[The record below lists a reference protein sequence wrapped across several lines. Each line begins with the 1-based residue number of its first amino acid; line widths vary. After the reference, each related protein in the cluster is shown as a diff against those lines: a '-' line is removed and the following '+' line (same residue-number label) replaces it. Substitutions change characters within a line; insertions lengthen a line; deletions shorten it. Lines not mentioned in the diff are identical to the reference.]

1 MGITT
6 VVRRRL
12 GKYEIPAAELYRS
25 VFIDLDSLATTL
37 LSLSK
42 PKRILEIGC
51 GDGAVAERLV
61 GALPDAEYV
70 GIDVMD
76 NPGRLF
82 RGDRNRAEFRSV
94 YSHDLRAEGPAL
106 FDLVLVVDVLHH
118 VPAAQRDAL
127 LRDAEALLAPGGTLI
142 VKEWERRSDFAHL
155 MAYTADR
162 YVSGDKNVDFAD
174 RDQLLAVIT
183 RALPGLSVVCETRV
197 PPKRNNVLFA
207 LRRSEI

>member
-6 VVRRRL
+6 TVRRRL

-25 VFIDLDSLATTL
+25 VFIDLDSLTTTL
-37 LSLSK
+37 LSLGR
-42 PKRILEIGC
+42 PGRILEIGC

-70 GIDVMD
+70 GIDVMAA
-76 NPGRLF
+76 PGRLF
-82 RGDRNRAEFRSV
+82 RGDRARAEFRSV

-118 VPAAQRDAL
+118 VPPAQREAL

-142 VKEWERRSDFAHL
+142 VKEWERRSDLAHL

-162 YVSGDKNVDFAD
+162 YLSGDRNVDFGD
-174 RDQLLAVIT
+174 RAELLTTISC
-183 RALPGLSVVCETRV
+183 ALPELSVVCEARV
-197 PPKRNNVLFA
+197 PPNRSNILFA
-207 LRRSEI
+207 LRRART

>member
-6 VVRRRL
+6 AVRRRL

-37 LSLSK
+37 LSLGK

-82 RGDRNRAEFRSV
+82 QGDRGRAEFRSV
-94 YSHDLRAEGPAL
+94 YSHDLRAEEPAL

-118 VPAAQRDAL
+118 VPPAQRDAL

-142 VKEWERRSDFAHL
+142 VKEWERRSDLAHL
-155 MAYTADR
+155 MAYTADK
-162 YVSGDKNVDFAD
+162 YVSGDKNVVFGD
-174 RDQLLAVIT
+174 RDELLATVSS
-183 RALPGLSVVCETRV
+183 ALPGLSVFCETRV
-197 PPKRNNVLFA
+197 PPKRNNILFA
-207 LRRSEI
+207 LRRTEI

>member
-6 VVRRRL
+6 AVRRRL

-37 LSLSK
+37 LSLSR
-42 PKRILEIGC
+42 PKRILEIGA

-61 GALPDAEYV
+61 SALPDAEYV

-76 NPGRLF
+76 HPGRLF
-82 RGDRNRAEFRSV
+82 RGDRSRAEFRSV

-118 VPAAQRDAL
+118 VPPARRDAL
-127 LRDAEALLAPGGTLI
+127 LHDAEALLAPGGTLI
-142 VKEWERRSDFAHL
+142 VKEWERRSDLAHL
-155 MAYTADR
+155 MAYTADK
-162 YVSGDKNVDFAD
+162 YVSGDKGVVFGD
-174 RDQLLAVIT
+174 RDQLLAIIS
-183 RALPGLSVVCETRV
+183 RALPGLSVICETRV
-197 PPKRNNVLFA
+197 PPKRNNILFA
-207 LRRSEI
+207 LRRPED

>member
-42 PKRILEIGC
+42 PKRILEIG
-51 GDGAVAERLV
+51 GGEGAVAPRLV

-118 VPAAQRDAL
+118 VPPAQRDAL

-142 VKEWERRSDFAHL
+142 VKEWERRSDLAHL

-183 RALPGLSVVCETRV
+183 GALPGLSVVCETRV